1 MRCGRA
7 GAGPGCVPRPALVA
21 WADALHGGSSRAR
34 VRERAPCPRFC
45 WVSRQRGRTSS
56 LGKGHPSKATA
67 PATRAVRRRSVRG
80 GGCMRKGLLAA
91 VRTSTSPIRAA
102 GDRSVARLRLC
113 QHWCKLR
120 PCSQGVA
127 RGRSRCSV
135 GVWLVVRPVSTSQH
149 RGVQRHTR
157 APTSLVT
164 MPSTI
169 ATMAPAGQS
178 NSESLSDLEPL
189 LGDGVG
195 MAREMQGQLPAA
207 VLVAED
213 DAAPSSFVRQFCSS

>member
-1 MRCGRA
+1 ML
-7 GAGPGCVPRPALVA
+7 PPL
-21 WADALHGGSSRAR
+21 LK
-34 VRERAPCPRFC
+34 APPCATC
-45 WVSRQRGRTSS
+45 WPCTSS

-135 GVWLVVRPVSTSQH
+135 GVWLVVRPAPLRLAATLHGREWPGGHNLNSWH
-149 RGVQRHTR
+149 RPSGVRTPLRDCCCCWGGVFCNREPQRQ
-157 APTSLVT
+157 A
-164 MPSTI
+164 
-169 ATMAPAGQS
+169 
-178 NSESLSDLEPL
+178 
-189 LGDGVG
+189 LGRVWQA
-195 MAREMQGQLPAA
+195 ARLG
-207 VLVAED
+207 
-213 DAAPSSFVRQFCSS
+213 